1 MIKLPVERRGES
13 LYCAVQDVFQ
23 ISHFSFPGFAQLA
36 ILLKRNEDKRIT
48 DQRCR
53 KEKRKKRNAENGRAE
68 MGAQH
73 RVAGKQE
80 FGKQEYR

>member
-1 MIKLPVERRGES
+1 MMKLPVERRGES
-13 LYCAVQDVFQ
+13 LYCAVQDVSKSLIFLFLVLH
-23 ISHFSFPGFAQLA
+23 SLLYFAKGNA
-36 ILLKRNEDKRIT
+36 DKRIT

-53 KEKRKKRNAENGRAE
+53 KEKRKKRYAENGRAE